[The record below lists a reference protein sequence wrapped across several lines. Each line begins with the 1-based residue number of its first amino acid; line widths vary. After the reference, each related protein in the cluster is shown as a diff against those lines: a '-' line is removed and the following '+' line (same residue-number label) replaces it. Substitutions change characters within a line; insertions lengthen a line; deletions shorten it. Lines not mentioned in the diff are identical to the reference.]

1 MLQQNHNIQY
11 NTLSN
16 DDKLQI
22 ILDCTHLIKS
32 PRKID
37 VLEKIE
43 FQNRRLLH
51 YLLTR
56 EERKCKNCNL
66 NEIGDEYHFS

>member
-1 MLQQNHNIQY
+1 MGPALSSIRNPITAELQFILQQNHNIQY

-37 VLEKIE
+37 VL
-43 FQNRRLLH
+43 LL
-51 YLLTR
+51 YRMYNTLTTA
-56 EERKCKNCNL
+56 
-66 NEIGDEYHFS
+66 S